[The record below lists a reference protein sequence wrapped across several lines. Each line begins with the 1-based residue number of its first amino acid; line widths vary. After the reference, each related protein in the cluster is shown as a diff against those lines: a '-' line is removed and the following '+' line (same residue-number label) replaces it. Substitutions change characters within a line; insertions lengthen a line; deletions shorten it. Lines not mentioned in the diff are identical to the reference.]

1 MIFVPV
7 KEMTTRRKMMTVWM
21 MLIDMRWVKVEMTL
35 VLLLL
40 MTFLII
46 VS

>member
-1 MIFVPV
+1 
-7 KEMTTRRKMMTVWM
+7 MTVWM